1 MAYSNFTLET
11 VREAFDIE
19 EVDIAGL
26 FSDSEPLAPSEL
38 LTAVL
43 ARNVPLA
50 TAIGTEKA
58 KSEMIVADVL
68 VELREQLNLSISL
81 FSGIDF
87 NIDNESGL
95 IGVCDFLIS
104 LSPVQF
110 VLEAPVIVLVEAKK
124 DDLEVGLGQCVAEMI
139 AAQYFNAEKGND
151 IPRIYGAITSGRE
164 WRFLKLEGKKLYI
177 DMAVYPIAQCD
188 KILGIL
194 AGMVKQKV

>member
-1 MAYSNFTLET
+1 MAYSNFTLQT
-11 VREAFDIE
+11 VREAFDLE

-26 FSDSEPLAPSEL
+26 FSDSEPMPPSAL

-43 ARNVPLA
+43 ARNIPLA
-50 TAIGTEKA
+50 TAIATEKA

-87 NIDNESGL
+87 NVDDESGL
-95 IGVCDFLIS
+95 TGVCDFLIS

-110 VLEAPVIVLVEAKK
+110 VLEAPVIVLVEAKN
-124 DDLEVGLGQCVAEMI
+124 DNLEVGLGQCAAEMI
-139 AAQYFNAEKGND
+139 AAQRFNAQEDND
-151 IPRIYGAITSGRE
+151 IARIYGATTSGTE

-177 DMAVYPIAQCD
+177 DMSVYQIAQCD

-194 AGMVKQKV
+194 ASMVQQKA